1 MLLGMKADA
10 LGGQLDSLLL
20 AVVAEEPA
28 HGYGILQRLKL
39 RSAGAFDLAEG
50 TIYPALHRL
59 ERDGLLSSSW
69 SSEAGRRRRVYRV
82 TRTGRSALKARRRD
96 WAHFA
101 QAVEAVLG

>member
-1 MLLGMKADA
+1 MKADA

-20 AVVAEEPA
+20 ATVAEDPA
-28 HGYGILQRLKL
+28 HGYAILQRLKL

-59 ERDGLLSSSW
+59 ERDGLLASSW
-69 SSEAGRRRRVYRV
+69 SSESGRRRRIYRV
-82 TRTGRSALKARRRD
+82 TRTGRSSLMSRRRD